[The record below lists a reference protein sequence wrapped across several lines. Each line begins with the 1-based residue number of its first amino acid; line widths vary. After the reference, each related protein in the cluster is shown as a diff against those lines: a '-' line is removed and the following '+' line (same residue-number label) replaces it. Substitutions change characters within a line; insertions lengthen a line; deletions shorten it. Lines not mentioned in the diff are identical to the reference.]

1 MYKCNVCNKIF
12 DEPISE
18 SAESF
23 YGVSGVFSYSCGER
37 VYMCPYCEGTFKKV
51 KKCDYCE
58 EYFHENELIEIIDRS
73 GEHYYTCKECVYEL
87 FD

>member
-23 YGVSGVFSYSCGER
+23 YGVNEAFSYSCGER
-37 VYMCPYCEGTFKKV
+37 VYMCPYCEGTWF
-51 KKCDYCE
+51 E
-58 EYFHENELIEIIDRS
+58 EFVEEEEDEDER
-73 GEHYYTCKECVYEL
+73 
-87 FD
+87 D

>member
-23 YGVSGVFSYSCGER
+23 YGVSEVFSYSCGER
-37 VYMCPYCEGTFKKV
+37 VYMCPYCKETHF
-51 KKCDYCE
+51 E
-58 EYFHENELIEIIDRS
+58 EYREEEEEEDER
-73 GEHYYTCKECVYEL
+73 
-87 FD
+87 D